1 MTPDLSRENSKRDG
15 LILGIE
21 TSCDETA
28 AAVVARDGSVLSN
41 VVASQVDIHSRF
53 GGIVPEIASR
63 KHVEAIVPVV
73 EEALLQAGC
82 TLEALSAIA
91 VTQGPG
97 LVGALVVGLSF
108 SKALAI
114 PLDLP
119 LCGVNHIQAHLM
131 SLFLKDV
138 SREGKAGPVPDFPFI
153 GLVVSGGHTSLYHV
167 RGPLDMELLGGTR
180 DDAAGEAFDKV
191 AKLLGLSYPGGPVI
205 SALAQKGSPEAFS
218 FPRARLPDTPFDFSF
233 SGLKTAVLQKVTEL
247 SNSKEGI
254 PVEDICA
261 SFQAAVVD
269 VLVEKTLMAASKH
282 GLRTIVASGGV
293 SANPM
298 LRQQMKRKAR
308 EAGMACFFPRPEFCT
323 DNGAM
328 VAYAG
333 WFMLEAGLTLEPDA
347 DVYSRLAV

>member
-1 MTPDLSRENSKRDG
+1 MTLDHSKKKAAGDG
-15 LILGIE
+15 LILGVE

-73 EEALLQAGC
+73 EEALLRAGC
-82 TLEALSAIA
+82 SLDDLSAIA

-108 SKALAI
+108 SKALSI
-114 PLDLP
+114 PLGLP
-119 LCGVNHIQAHLM
+119 LCGVNHIQAHLL
-131 SLFLKDV
+131 SLFLKDIAH
-138 SREGKAGPVPDFPFI
+138 EGRKGPVPDFPFI

-167 RGPLDMELLGGTR
+167 RGPLDMELLGSTR

-191 AKLLGLSYPGGPVI
+191 AKLLGLPYPGGPVI
-205 SALAQKGSPEAFS
+205 SALAERGSPEAFS
-218 FPRARLPDTPFDFSF
+218 FPRARLPKTPFDFSF

-247 SNSKEGI
+247 SNRDERI

-269 VLVEKTLMAASKH
+269 VLVEKTLMAASEY
-282 GLRTIVASGGV
+282 GLRTIVAAGGV

-298 LRQQMKRKAR
+298 LRQQMNRKAE
-308 EAGMACFFPRPEFCT
+308 EAGIACFFPRPEFCT

-333 WFMLEAGLTLEPDA
+333 WFMLEAGMTLAPDA